1 MERRAPA
8 GPSPAA
14 EPPGVKN
21 LDDDWEVRRFSS
33 RSDAPEVR
41 RSSSRSDAPVDNS
54 NLPVEVRPVSIGV
67 GIDAQL
73 VTVHTPCSGA
83 FVAGTKSVSAESS
96 LLLASWPASNSFQG
110 RQSGFPRSR
119 RGSAASSNLAGCS
132 IAA

>member
-1 MERRAPA
+1 
-8 GPSPAA
+8 
-14 EPPGVKN
+14 VKN
-21 LDDDWEVRRFSS
+21 LDDDR
-33 RSDAPEVR
+33 EVR
-41 RSSSRSDAPVDNS
+41 RSSSRSDALVDDS
-54 NLPVEVRPVSIGV
+54 NFPVEVRPVSIGV

-132 IAA
+132 RAA